1 MLSERLMLP
10 ENVCHLNNQTNK
22 QIGLWHIKRAINFGH
37 ECIQF
42 AADFV
47 KRGRLYSMLSEKL
60 LPENVLMAPL
70 EGIATFL

>member
-1 MLSERLMLP
+1 MPL
-10 ENVCHLNNQTNK
+10 NIIHVAQQNNQTNK
-22 QIGLWHIKRAINFGH
+22 QIGVWHTKRAINFGH

-60 LPENVLMAPL
+60 LPENVVMAPL